1 MLRREEEFEEGDI
14 NGKCFF
20 LIWKVVVFF
29 VFVGNVYF
37 IIIFFRVIWEVRV
50 EIGLKRREDEKRRFN
65 YFGFIFG
72 CF

>member
-1 MLRREEEFEEGDI
+1 MRRLLKEREGILLLRREEEFEEGDV

-37 IIIFFRVIWEVRV
+37 IIIFF
-50 EIGLKRREDEKRRFN
+50 
-65 YFGFIFG
+65 
-72 CF
+72 